1 MLKTEEKYYI
11 ADHGIREAISG
22 SNMKV
27 IESILE
33 NIVYIEL
40 LRRGYKVYIGKIED
54 YEVDFVA
61 NKGKE
66 VSYYQVSYLM
76 EQISTRERE
85 FRVYKL
91 IKDNFP
97 KYVVSMDKVDFSQ
110 DGIVHMNIDDF
121 LNDERLH

>member
-1 MLKTEEKYYI
+1 M
-11 ADHGIREAISG
+11 
-22 SNMKV
+22 
-27 IESILE
+27 
-33 NIVYIEL
+33 
-40 LRRGYKVYIGKIED
+40 
-54 YEVDFVA
+54 
-61 NKGKE
+61 GKE